1 MASSILLPARCTQQ
15 PTQAPQI
22 DWSNPITQGL
32 AFAYVHGAAAM
43 GFCVGGQNVANYVA
57 ASLVAT
63 PVGTGAR
70 SASLTS
76 RAYTIPQH
84 GLTSTNYSLFAVGT
98 ATSTTSTQSAIDA
111 DNSSPR
117 YFQFRI
123 NAAKLEFIPFST
135 SVTVTGQPA
144 FPIAMT
150 AAELAR
156 GFTMGAT
163 ASPTRIAAFQNG
175 QIATATPT
183 NLIAPTQS
191 LPLSIGA
198 RSGGS
203 GTLGWNTGGLSMVA
217 GWSRTLSDAE
227 MLSLAA
233 NPWQI
238 FKAPNRRLLVSLA
251 TTTDTNVSP
260 AAGGL
265 ALTGYA
271 PTVAQSANRSAA
283 PGAGALAFTGY
294 APTVTRTVTTSVQP
308 LAGALT
314 FAGFAPTIA
323 RTANANVG
331 PGGGALTL
339 TGYAPTVA
347 RSASLAVSPAPAAL
361 VLAGYAPLITQGADN
376 APRVNVASLMR
387 ITTTN
392 STGSL
397 QAAANVA
404 ARIRSTGPN
413 LETILDA
420 GAVNRA
426 ADLGPATIN
435 RTVSFP

>member
-43 GFCVGGQNVANYVA
+43 GFCVGGQNLANYVA
-57 ASLVAT
+57 ASLVPT
-63 PVGTGAR
+63 PIGTGAR

-84 GLTSTNYSLFAVGT
+84 GLTTTNYSLFAVGT

-123 NAAKLEFIPFST
+123 NAAKVEFIPFST
-135 SVTVTGQPA
+135 SVTVTGQPS

-163 ASPTRIAAFQNG
+163 ASPTRTAAFQNG

-203 GTLGWNTGGLSMVA
+203 GTLGWNTGGLAMVA

-238 FKAPNRRLLVSLA
+238 FKAPNRRLLVALA

-260 AAGGL
+260 APGAL

-271 PTVAQSANRSAA
+271 PTIAQSANRSVSPA
-283 PGAGALAFTGY
+283 
-294 APTVTRTVTTSVQP
+294 V
-308 LAGALT
+308 
-314 FAGFAPTIA
+314 
-323 RTANANVG
+323 
-331 PGGGALTL
+331 GALTL
-339 TGYAPTVA
+339 TGYAPTITRTANVSVTPGA
-347 RSASLAVSPAPAAL
+347 GSLTLTGYAPTVTRTANQSVQPGAGGL
-361 VLAGYAPLITQGADN
+361 TLTGYAPLITQGADN
-376 APRVNVASLMR
+376 APRVNVATIMR

-392 STGSL
+392 ST
-397 QAAANVA
+397 ANLGAVA
-404 ARIRSTGPN
+404 NAVAPIRSKGPN
-413 LETILDA
+413 LGTILDA

>member
-32 AFAYVHGAAAM
+32 AFAFVHGAAAM
-43 GFCVGGQNVANYVA
+43 GYCVNGQNYLPYVGA
-57 ASLVAT
+57 TPSPT
-63 PVGTGAR
+63 PVGMGAR
-70 SASLTS
+70 STS
-76 RAYTIPQH
+76 TSTRAYSIGNH
-84 GLTSTNYSLFAVGT
+84 GITSTNYSLFAVGT
-98 ATSTTSTQSAIDA
+98 AGSGVTQSAIDA

-123 NAAKLEFIPFST
+123 SANKVEFIPFNT
-135 SVTVTGQPA
+135 SAAVTGQPV
-144 FPIAMT
+144 IANALT

-163 ASPTRIAAFQNG
+163 ASPTRTAAFQNG
-175 QIATATPT
+175 QIATATPS
-183 NLIAPTQS
+183 NLIAMSGGTPI
-191 LPLSIGA
+191 SIGA
-198 RSGGS
+198 RSTGV
-203 GTLGWNTGGLSMVA
+203 TGWSTGALAMVA
-217 GWSRTLSDAE
+217 AWSRTLSDAE

-260 AAGGL
+260 AAGAL

-308 LAGALT
+308 LAGTLT
-314 FAGFAPTIA
+314 FTGFAPTVA
-323 RTANANVG
+323 RTANANVT
-331 PGGGALTL
+331 PGAGSLTL
-339 TGYAPTVA
+339 TGYAPAVV
-347 RSASLAVSPAPAAL
+347 RSASLVVSPAPAVL

-376 APRVNVASLMR
+376 APRVNVATIMR

-392 STGSL
+392 STASL

-413 LETILDA
+413 LETIIDA